1 MSALRPVPRGLA
13 VTLGLLTLLLALP
26 RVALAQAEPE
36 GDEAEPADLGDL
48 ESLLGEE
55 VVTTASRSAERSST
69 APATVQIIDGAT
81 LRRYGMRSLDEAL
94 GFLGLGSFVADS
106 GGDYNTGVDT
116 GFQGVLL
123 RDRNRHVLVLIDGH
137 VTNSQSTG
145 ETRLDV
151 ALGLP
156 LELIGHI
163 EVMLG
168 PGSVSY
174 GSNAMMA
181 VINVVTL
188 RAREYGTARAV
199 AEGTL
204 IAPLGV
210 NSSLS
215 LGGDGD
221 RYGGRYRLG
230 AGFAR
235 SGTLWGLP
243 AEVVVHGEWQ
253 QEIGS
258 TFRMAY
264 QTGPYEV
271 RPGEPGWGGIGRSRM
286 RTPMAY
292 LSARLGDA
300 RLWLQGSSYRRS
312 LPLVGTFDEPGTG
325 ERSTTVRGELR
336 HDANLTP
343 EVTLVSRLY
352 ADHMRTDERSRWTL
366 SYWCLP
372 GQQVDGCNF
381 RRRNAST
388 WVGVEEQLDIDW
400 KLDGRFVTTVGGDLR
415 FRYGAA
421 RPADYTDYVTGDG
434 PFTVRL
440 PYWQSKSVIGALF
453 VQQVLR
459 LHERVA
465 ANVGARFDADSL
477 FGVRL
482 SPRAALIFSPTDR
495 STLRVGYSEAF
506 RAPSAQELND
516 SDPTYVIQPDR
527 LSAETVRTADVE
539 FAQRFARGSFSL
551 RAFGSIYEDL
561 LVLRYATQAE
571 VDEALLRDQLVPN
584 VDPDGISVWANSDV
598 IRAVG
603 GTLSARSELV
613 EGLDLAMNLT
623 LAFNE
628 LRGAGALPIM
638 PTFYG
643 NARVAYR
650 FGEQGPTVGLA
661 ARFSSA
667 RPAALDT
674 DEGYFPRGASA
685 GALGELRLTASGPFR
700 ALPGLHWS
708 AFVNASLS
716 RLQPYV
722 FTPGP
727 TTDDPG
733 NTRAFQPNQRL
744 FAFIGVHYDLP

>member
-271 RPGEPGWGGIGRSRM
+271 RPGEPGWGGIGR
-286 RTPMAY
+286 
-292 LSARLGDA
+292 
-300 RLWLQGSSYRRS
+300 
-312 LPLVGTFDEPGTG
+312 
-325 ERSTTVRGELR
+325 
-336 HDANLTP
+336 
-343 EVTLVSRLY
+343 
-352 ADHMRTDERSRWTL
+352 
-366 SYWCLP
+366 
-372 GQQVDGCNF
+372 
-381 RRRNAST
+381 
-388 WVGVEEQLDIDW
+388 
-400 KLDGRFVTTVGGDLR
+400 
-415 FRYGAA
+415 
-421 RPADYTDYVTGDG
+421 
-434 PFTVRL
+434 
-440 PYWQSKSVIGALF
+440 
-453 VQQVLR
+453 
-459 LHERVA
+459 
-465 ANVGARFDADSL
+465 
-477 FGVRL
+477 
-482 SPRAALIFSPTDR
+482 
-495 STLRVGYSEAF
+495 
-506 RAPSAQELND
+506 
-516 SDPTYVIQPDR
+516 
-527 LSAETVRTADVE
+527 
-539 FAQRFARGSFSL
+539 
-551 RAFGSIYEDL
+551 
-561 LVLRYATQAE
+561 
-571 VDEALLRDQLVPN
+571 
-584 VDPDGISVWANSDV
+584 
-598 IRAVG
+598 
-603 GTLSARSELV
+603 
-613 EGLDLAMNLT
+613 
-623 LAFNE
+623 
-628 LRGAGALPIM
+628 
-638 PTFYG
+638 
-643 NARVAYR
+643 
-650 FGEQGPTVGLA
+650 
-661 ARFSSA
+661 
-667 RPAALDT
+667 
-674 DEGYFPRGASA
+674 
-685 GALGELRLTASGPFR
+685 
-700 ALPGLHWS
+700 
-708 AFVNASLS
+708 
-716 RLQPYV
+716 
-722 FTPGP
+722 
-727 TTDDPG
+727 
-733 NTRAFQPNQRL
+733 
-744 FAFIGVHYDLP
+744 